1 MHLHL
6 TEKAPMVSIPNVISV
21 MSCGVLLC
29 LGLSSAAQADN
40 AASVQD
46 EMKADQSDLRQGGQA
61 VGEKQMSDEMKGGQS
76 KSGMTIK
83 AKCCESKA
91 IHTSKGQDGK
101 EVRLR
106 TIYEGKAN
114 RRLSCRT
121 NCR

>member
-1 MHLHL
+1 MHVHL
-6 TEKAPMVSIPNVISV
+6 TEKAPMVSIPKVISV

-46 EMKADQSDLRQGGQA
+46 EMKADQSDLRQGGQE

-83 AKCCESKA
+83 
-91 IHTSKGQDGK
+91 G
-101 EVRLR
+101 EVLR
-106 TIYEGKAN
+106 VEGDTYFEGAGWQ
-114 RRLSCRT
+114 
-121 NCR
+121 